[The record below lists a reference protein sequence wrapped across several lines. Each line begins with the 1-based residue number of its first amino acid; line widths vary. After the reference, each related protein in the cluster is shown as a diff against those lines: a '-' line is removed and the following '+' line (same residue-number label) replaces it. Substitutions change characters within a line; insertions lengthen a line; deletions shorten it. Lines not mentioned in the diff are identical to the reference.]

1 MFLSRLLYGLYGLHN
16 HRVRRIVLNLVKKL
30 EMGEFYS
37 STLRR
42 IFKDYHKVEI
52 GMYTHGGCFVPGRM
66 DPFTKIGRYCSIA
79 QGVRVFSRDHP
90 LEFKGTH
97 GFFFNT
103 NLGYCETD
111 PIEYIPTSIGND
123 VWIAYGAT
131 VLSNVK
137 SIGNGAVI
145 GAGANVNKDVP
156 PYGVVV
162 GNPGRV
168 VRYRFSKEIIEELL
182 SSRWWDKP
190 IDEIKPHIHEF
201 QQPYEKLYL
210 TQKEKKE

>member
-1 MFLSRLLYGLYGLHN
+1 MFLSKLLYKLYGLHN
-16 HRVRRIVLNLVKKL
+16 HRVRRFVLNLVKKL

-52 GMYTHGGCFVPGRM
+52 GMYTQGGCFMPGRM

-79 QGVRVFSRDHP
+79 QGVRVFGRDHP

-111 PIEYIPTSIGND
+111 PIEYTPTSIGND

-137 SIGNGAVI
+137 SIGDGAVI

-182 SSRWWDKP
+182 TSRWWEQP
-190 IDEIKPHIHEF
+190 IEEIKLHIHEF

-210 TQKEKKE
+210 ARKGKTE